1 MAFWNLWNRRKKK
14 KKAALE
20 KEIQESDNLEA
31 ILQEGEEGLADGTS
45 EELSE
50 DASSAAVS
58 PEDGQIEDDE
68 VLTLN
73 TQDVLRTVQE
83 CCASIVEID
92 QQNALSKQEYELVTS
107 RLTDIQR
114 IDRITGE
121 DRESLIEVCKR
132 IIRLTQERNSYK
144 NRSLTITDSQIRRF
158 DRYEDSLDVEVK
170 KMYDAEVYQKA
181 IDSDM
186 AYLQEEKK
194 NLHQEQKEIVERQNA
209 LKGMAKILIVLIIS
223 LFALFVAIYYAL
235 DVDMTY
241 PYLGTIL
248 LAAISSTAI
257 FVESNR
263 NRQGIVLVGR
273 KINKAISLHNRVK
286 IKYINN
292 QNMLDYNRDKF
303 HVKDAADF
311 EKQWIEYRRAKDYER
326 KFQENTEQLNK
337 RQELLLLILKSRQ
350 VAEPDL
356 WLSQTLAI
364 VDPREMVEIR
374 HALNVQ
380 RGKLRDTIAYNKN
393 ARSKMSAKIKQMVR
407 ENPKIKKEII
417 ALMKKCLTS

>member
-1 MAFWNLWNRRKKK
+1 MAFWNRRKKK

-20 KEIQESDNLEA
+20 EEIQESDNLET
-31 ILQEGEEGLADGTS
+31 ILQEGEK
-45 EELSE
+45 LSE
-50 DASSAAVS
+50 GTLAELAPDEDSDAVT
-58 PEDGQIEDDE
+58 PEDGQLEE
-68 VLTLN
+68 GEMSVLN
-73 TQDVLRTVQE
+73 AQDVLRLVKE
-83 CCASIVEID
+83 CCDSIVEID
-92 QQNALSKQEYELVTS
+92 QQNVLSKKEYELVTS

-121 DRESLIEVCKR
+121 DKDSLIEVCKR

-158 DRYEDSLDVEVK
+158 DRYEETLDVEVK

-194 NLHQEQKEIVERQNA
+194 NLHQEQREIIERQNA

-257 FVESNR
+257 FLESNR
-263 NRQGIVLVGR
+263 NRQGIALVGR
-273 KINKAISLHNRVK
+273 KINKAIGLHNRVK

-292 QNMLDYNRDKF
+292 QNMLDYNREKF
-303 HVKDAADF
+303 HVKNAADF
-311 EKQWIEYRRAKDYER
+311 ERQWIEYRRAKDYER

-337 RQELLLLILKSRQ
+337 RQELLLLILQSRQ

-380 RGKLRDTIAYNKN
+380 RGKLRETIAYNKN

-407 ENPKIKKEII
+407 ENPKMKKEII
-417 ALMKKCLTS
+417 ALMKQCLTN

>member
-1 MAFWNLWNRRKKK
+1 MAFWNLWKRRKKK
-14 KKAALE
+14 GKAALE
-20 KEIQESDNLEA
+20 QEIGESDNLEA
-31 ILQEGEEGLADGTS
+31 ILQEGGGGLPDETS
-45 EELSE
+45 AEMSE
-50 DASSAAVS
+50 DAAVT
-58 PEDGQIEDDE
+58 PEEGQLEDDE
-68 VLTLN
+68 VHSLSSS
-73 TQDVLRTVQE
+73 DVLRMVQE

-92 QQNALSKQEYELVTS
+92 KQNALSKQEYELVTS
-107 RLTDIQR
+107 RLTDIQK

-158 DRYEDSLDVEVK
+158 DRYEDGLDIEVK
-170 KMYDAEVYQKA
+170 KMYDAETYQKA

-194 NLHQEQKEIVERQNA
+194 ILHQEQKEIIERQNA

-257 FVESNR
+257 FMEANR

-273 KINKAISLHNRVK
+273 KINKAIGLHNRVK

-292 QNMLDYNRDKF
+292 QNMLDYNREKF
-303 HVKDAADF
+303 NVKDAADF

-337 RQELLLLILKSRQ
+337 RQELLLLILRSRE
-350 VAEPDL
+350 VVEPDL

-374 HALNVQ
+374 HALNTQ
-380 RGKLRDTIAYNKN
+380 RGKLRETIAYNKS
-393 ARSKMSAKIKQMVR
+393 ARNKMAAKIKQQVR

>member
-1 MAFWNLWNRRKKK
+1 MAFWNLWKRRKKK
-14 KKAALE
+14 EASPQ
-20 KEIQESDNLEA
+20 EISELDSLEA
-31 ILQEGEEGLADGTS
+31 ILQEDGEGLP
-45 EELSE
+45 EEISTEASE
-50 DASSAAVS
+50 DGIVASAL
-58 PEDGQIEDDE
+58 PEEGQIEDDE
-68 VLTLN
+68 VRTLSAK
-73 TQDVLRTVQE
+73 DVLRLVKE
-83 CCASIVEID
+83 CCDSIVEID
-92 QQNALSKQEYELVTS
+92 KQNALSKQEYELVTS
-107 RLTDIQR
+107 RLMDIQK
-114 IDRITGE
+114 IDRIAGE
-121 DRESLIEVCKR
+121 DKESLIEVCKR

-158 DRYEDSLDVEVK
+158 DRYEDSLDVEIK
-170 KMYDAEVYQKA
+170 KMYDAETYQKA

-194 NLHQEQKEIVERQNA
+194 ILHQEQKEIVARQNS
-209 LKGMAKILIVLIIS
+209 LKGMAKILIILIIS

-241 PYLGTIL
+241 PYLCTIL

-257 FVESNR
+257 FVEANR
-263 NRQGIVLVGR
+263 NRHGMALVGR
-273 KINKAISLHNRVK
+273 KINKAIGLHNRVK

-292 QNMLDYNRDKF
+292 QNMLDYNREKF
-303 HVKDAADF
+303 NVKNAADF

-337 RQELLLLILKSRQ
+337 RQELLLLILRSRE

-380 RGKLRDTIAYNKN
+380 RGKLRETIAYNKN
-393 ARSKMSAKIKQMVR
+393 ARAKMTTKIKLQTL
-407 ENPKIKKEII
+407 EHPKLKKAII
-417 ALMKKCLTS
+417 TLMKKCLTK